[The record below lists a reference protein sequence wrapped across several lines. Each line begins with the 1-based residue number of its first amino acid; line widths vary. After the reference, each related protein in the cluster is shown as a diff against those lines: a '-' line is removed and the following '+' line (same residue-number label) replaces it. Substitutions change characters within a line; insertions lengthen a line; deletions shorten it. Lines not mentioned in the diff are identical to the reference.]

1 MQTFKSTTHYQ
12 REMEFNIIPV
22 FLLSGGAGGGGK
34 QQTDP
39 PSIPIIELFPQMN
52 VPDGEIL
59 EHPVPQDL

>member
-1 MQTFKSTTHYQ
+1 
-12 REMEFNIIPV
+12 MEFNIIIPV
-22 FLLSGGAGGGGK
+22 LLLSGGAGGGGK